1 MIPEESFL
9 RRIPLAY
16 ETQGRME
23 LEAIAFAIDAIYL
36 KHQQISK
43 WATNCDLGSFVNTP
57 HHERLDLF
65 LNLWSIVDQADV
77 LRRLLQKI
85 KTNRAVNGF
94 LNIADSA
101 QRMRNKM
108 DHLSQNI
115 PNIASKTGKVVP
127 VYGVL
132 SFGKFGLSNNG
143 VDVEDFEIYT
153 ITAGSLT
160 HKSHQWPIATPSP
173 GKILEIPVGMFEFS
187 AFDSTL
193 DVSGLVQSLHHVVQT
208 FETDVR
214 PRIEAKIKSVAEE
227 NGLSADALISECA
240 GSIAT
245 VIRGQFR
252 DS

>member
-9 RRIPLAY
+9 RRIPWVY

-36 KHQQISK
+36 KHHQISR
-43 WATNCDLGSFVNTP
+43 WATSCDSDSFVKTP

-85 KTNRAVNGF
+85 KANNAVSAF

-115 PNIASKTGKVVP
+115 PNLAGKTGKVTP
-127 VYGVL
+127 VYGVF

-143 VDVEDFEIYT
+143 VEVEDFEIYT

-160 HKSHQWPIATPSP
+160 HKSHEWPIATPSP

-187 AFDSTL
+187 AFDCTL
-193 DVSGLVQSLHHVVQT
+193 DISGLVQSLHHVVQT
-208 FETDVR
+208 FETVVR
-214 PRIEAKIKSVAEE
+214 PRMEAEIRSVAERE
-227 NGLSADALISECA
+227 GLNADALISECA
-240 GSIAT
+240 GSVAT
-245 VIRGQFR
+245 VMRGQLR